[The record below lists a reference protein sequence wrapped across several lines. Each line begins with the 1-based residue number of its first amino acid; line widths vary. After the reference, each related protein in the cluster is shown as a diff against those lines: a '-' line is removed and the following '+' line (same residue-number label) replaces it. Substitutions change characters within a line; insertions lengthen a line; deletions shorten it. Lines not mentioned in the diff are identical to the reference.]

1 MKRKLTHSLHEV
13 QKVHTQTFTKYLQQ
27 TIGIMVH
34 TLLKDISHH
43 ATEREAIEQK
53 LINKHKNENK

>member
-1 MKRKLTHSLHEV
+1 MKVKITHSLHEV
-13 QKVHTQTFTKYLQQ
+13 QKVHKDLYEVFTTDYWDNGTY
-27 TIGIMVH
+27 TI
-34 TLLKDISHH
+34 KDISHH

>member
-1 MKRKLTHSLHEV
+1 MKVKLTHSLCEMQKINKDLYEV
-13 QKVHTQTFTKYLQQ
+13 YTTDWDNGTY
-27 TIGIMVH
+27 TI
-34 TLLKDISHH
+34 KDISHH

>member
-1 MKRKLTHSLHEV
+1 MKRKLTHSLCEM
-13 QKVHTQTFTKYLQQ
+13 QKVNTDLYEVFTTYFWDNGTHT
-27 TIGIMVH
+27 I
-34 TLLKDISHH
+34 KDISHH